1 MDKYQEVLEAL
12 TELSIYE
19 LLVIKNTSI
28 GQLINRKRKE
38 DINNEKSF
46 SNKEKTNQENDKLF
60 KSIDRK

>member
-19 LLVIKNTSI
+19 LLVIKNTFI

-46 SNKEKTNQENDKLF
+46 SNKEKIN
-60 KSIDRK
+60 R